1 MMPPA
6 VLLCIAVTVLFAAA
20 APALG
25 RKLPPA
31 MATRL
36 LVPAS
41 LAVATSGVF
50 VLAVVAFTWIGQ
62 FPPIAQYGSW
72 SPTALRAMS
81 PIPAWPAAAC
91 GLLAGLATGWAALIA
106 YRRARAVLHVH
117 RACRRITAAG
127 RLIVLHDQRPDAFT
141 TPHPAAR
148 IIITTGLL
156 HALTTEQQRALLA
169 HESSHLTHRHAWWN
183 LTAELAAA
191 INPML
196 RPTTAT
202 IAHAVERWA
211 DEDAAR
217 AVGDRRLLARTLARA
232 ALLQNHPSQT
242 AQSAA
247 VAATGGN
254 VVNRVHALLAPTQT
268 RRTSA
273 LAILL
278 ALLLTTALAAAAVQ
292 HTGES
297 LFEHAARHPHPAGH
311 A

>member
-41 LAVATSGVF
+41 LAVAASGVF
-50 VLAVVAFTWIGQ
+50 VLGVVAFTWIGQ

-81 PIPAWPAAAC
+81 RIPAWPAAC
-91 GLLAGLATGWAALIA
+91 GLPVGLATGWAALIA

-117 RACRRITAAG
+117 RACRHITPAG
-127 RLIVLHDQRPDAFT
+127 R
-141 TPHPAAR
+141 
-148 IIITTGLL
+148 LL
-156 HALTTEQQRALLA
+156 HALTTEEQRALLA
-169 HESSHLTHRHAWWN
+169 HETSHLTHRHAWWN
-183 LTAELAAA
+183 LTAE

-217 AVGDRRLLARTLARA
+217 AVGDRLLLARTLARA

-273 LAILL
+273 LAIQL
-278 ALLLTTALAAAAVQ
+278 ALLLTAAAAVQ

-297 LFEHAARHPHPAGH
+297 LFEHAARHPHPASH